1 MIGTLPENLSVGG
14 KEIPI
19 NSDFRNVLKIFE
31 ALEDRSLTDSEKA
44 FVMVKLLY
52 RDEISRSTY
61 EEAVQKACWFCDGGD
76 MPKSKPEKV
85 KLMDWKHDES
95 LIFPAVNRCAGFEV
109 RSCEYMHWWTFL
121 GFFGEIEGGLFSEVM
136 CIRHKLAKGEKLS
149 KSEKNFVSRNKELIA
164 LRSEEEQSAID
175 ETEEFLKTII

>member
-1 MIGTLPENLSVGG
+1 MIGALPESLSVNG

-19 NSDFRNVLKIFE
+19 SSDFRIVLRIFE
-31 ALEDRSLTDSEKA
+31 AFEDSALTDSEKA

-52 RDEISRSTY
+52 RDEISRSSY

-121 GFFGEIEGGLFSEVM
+121 GFFSEIEGGLFSEVM
-136 CIRHKLAKGEKLS
+136 YLRYKLTRGEKLS
-149 KSEKNFVSRNKELIA
+149 KNEKKFVARNKELVA
-164 LRSEEEQSAID
+164 LRSDEEQAAIN